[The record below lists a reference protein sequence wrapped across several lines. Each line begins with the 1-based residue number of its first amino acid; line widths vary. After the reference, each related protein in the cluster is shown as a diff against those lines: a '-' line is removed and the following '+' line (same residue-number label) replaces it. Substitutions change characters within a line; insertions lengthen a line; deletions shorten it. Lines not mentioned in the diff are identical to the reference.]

1 VRPEEA
7 LLAALARTLAPG
19 GQIMI
24 GVAVDARDGGPGAT
38 LPVLFDLGESGD
50 LVEELRLVKEQLRGA
65 MANGLDPVLLGGLIG
80 DEDLQRR
87 LAALPP
93 PEVRL
98 AYLEDAGG
106 DGAALA
112 VASRLDGEGMRLD
125 WRSAGFG
132 GDVAEVAAAFLA
144 ELRSLL
150 ALCRS
155 AAVAAYTPSDF
166 PDAELS
172 QEELDKLFS

>member
-38 LPVLFDLGESGD
+38 LPVLFDLDESGD
-50 LVEELRLVKEQLRGA
+50 PAEELRLVKEQLRGA

-80 DEDLQRR
+80 DEDLRRR
-87 LAALPP
+87 LAALPS

-98 AYLEDAGG
+98 AYLGG
-106 DGAALA
+106 GEEEGAALA
-112 VASRLDGEGMRLD
+112 VTARLDGEGMRLD

-144 ELRSLL
+144 ELRSLI

-155 AAVAAYTPSDF
+155 AAAAVYTPSDF